1 MKLTN
6 MNSTTFSQLTD
17 EELKNPTPTHLIFQ
31 ASSF

>member
-6 MNSTTFSQLTD
+6 MNSTRFSQLTD
-17 EELKNPTPTHLIFQ
+17 EELTKSTPTHLIFQ